1 MSPTQTT
8 FWDTVDRIRAERP
21 SYRREAYGFVVA
33 ALGHVVEAL
42 PAERQ
47 ADPERRHL
55 SGQEL
60 LRGTVELA
68 RREFGVMAPTV
79 FREWGVHASTDVGEI
94 VFQLVE
100 AGQLSARGEDR
111 REDFAGGLDLLR
123 ALSEGLDLGVPRAP
137 EPSPPPRSGPG
148 APGGGSGP
156 GGSGP
161 SGSGTTV

>member
-8 FWDTVDRIRAERP
+8 FWDAVDRIRAERP
-21 SYRREAYGFVVA
+21 SYRREASGFVVA
-33 ALGHVVEAL
+33 ALGHTVVSR
-42 PAERQ
+42 PAARR

-60 LRGTVELA
+60 LRGAVELA
-68 RREFGVMAPTV
+68 RREFGLMAPTV

-94 VFQLVE
+94 VFQLIE

-111 REDFAGGLDLLR
+111 REDFAGGPDLLR
-123 ALSEGLDLGVPRAP
+123 ALSDGLDLGVPGTRG
-137 EPSPPPRSGPG
+137 PSPPSRPG

-156 GGSGP
+156 
-161 SGSGTTV
+161 SGSGTVV

>member
-1 MSPTQTT
+1 MSRSQPT
-8 FWDTVDRIRAERP
+8 FWDAVDHIRTRAP

-33 ALGHVVEAL
+33 ALGHTVDAL
-42 PAERQ
+42 PADRK

-68 RREFGVMAPTV
+68 RREFGLMAPTV
-79 FREWGVHASTDVGEI
+79 FREWGVLSSTDVGEI

-111 REDFAGGLDLLR
+111 REDFADGLDLER
-123 ALSEGLDLGVPRAP
+123 ALSEGMDLGVPGEPPR
-137 EPSPPPRSGPG
+137 PSPGSRPGRTGGGPV
-148 APGGGSGP
+148 PGGPVP
-156 GGSGP
+156 GE
-161 SGSGTTV
+161 SGTVA

>member
-1 MSPTQTT
+1 MSPTQAT
-8 FWDTVDRIRAERP
+8 FWDAVDRIRAERP

-161 SGSGTTV
+161 GGSGTTV

>member
-1 MSPTQTT
+1 MTETHPP
-8 FWDTVDRIRAERP
+8 FWDVVDKIRAERP

-33 ALGHVVEAL
+33 ALGHTVEAL

-68 RREFGVMAPTV
+68 RREFGLMAPTV
-79 FREWGVHASTDVGEI
+79 FREWGVLASTDVGEI

-111 REDFAGGLDLLR
+111 REDFAGGLDLLH
-123 ALSEGLDLGVPRAP
+123 ALSDGLDLGVPGPR
-137 EPSPPPRSGPG
+137 EPSPPSDPGPQPSGGGPG
-148 APGGGSGP
+148 II
-156 GGSGP
+156 
-161 SGSGTTV
+161 V